1 MKKES
6 GQRDRWLTPAIPA
19 LERLGRRSLAYPD
32 VRTRGRWGWG
42 GGGRGEQRR
51 HWVTGQQSQRETDT
65 VGESRRRAVRTV
77 RTSKSEESEAETE
90 DSGS

>member
-32 VRTRGRWGWG
+32 VRTRGRREG
-42 GGGRGEQRR
+42 GQAWGEQRR
-51 HWVTGQQSQRETDT
+51 HWVTGQPSQRETDT
-65 VGESRRRAVRTV
+65 VGESQRRAVRTV
-77 RTSKSEESEAETE
+77 RTSKREESEAETE